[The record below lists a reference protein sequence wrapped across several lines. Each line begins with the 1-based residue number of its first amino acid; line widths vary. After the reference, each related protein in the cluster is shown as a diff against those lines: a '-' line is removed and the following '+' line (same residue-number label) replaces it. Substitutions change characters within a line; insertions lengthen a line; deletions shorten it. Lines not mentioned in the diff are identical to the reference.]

1 MKTRLCFLRLFT
13 ICVVLLF
20 LVACQS
26 YQRQVVPFKMPSAYP
41 NATEVA
47 GGTVAVKIFNDKK
60 EAEAVYGF
68 DIIGS
73 GVIPVQVIFD
83 NRGEHPIEILPS
95 QTFLIDVQ
103 DNIWSILDANLAYER
118 IAKKTQYGEVAPKA
132 AKGGVF
138 AGIAGA
144 MIGAAV
150 GIVTGTNVGN
160 AALQGAAVGA
170 AAGATA
176 GGAAGLFDKDVQDK
190 IRQDLQRGS
199 LENKAVPAHQIAY
212 GFIFFPG
219 EAAQA
224 KELRLR
230 IGEVDSGKSHAVIMK
245 FVN

>member
-1 MKTRLCFLRLFT
+1 MTTKCGFFRPFV
-13 ICVVLLF
+13 ICLIF
-20 LVACQS
+20 FSLVACQS

-47 GGTVAVKIFNDKK
+47 GATVAVKMFNDNK

-83 NRGEHPIEILPS
+83 NKGPHPIEILPG
-95 QTFLIDVQ
+95 QTFLVDVE

-176 GGAAGLFDKDVQDK
+176 GGAAGLFDRDAQDK
-190 IRQDLQRGS
+190 IRQDLQKGS
-199 LENKAVPAHQIAY
+199 LENKAIPSNQIAY

-230 IGEVDSGKSHAVIMK
+230 IREVDSGKSHSVIMK
-245 FVN
+245 VR

>member
-1 MKTRLCFLRLFT
+1 
-13 ICVVLLF
+13 
-20 LVACQS
+20 
-26 YQRQVVPFKMPSAYP
+26 
-41 NATEVA
+41 
-47 GGTVAVKIFNDKK
+47 
-60 EAEAVYGF
+60 
-68 DIIGS
+68 
-73 GVIPVQVIFD
+73 VQVIFD
-83 NRGEHPIEILPS
+83 NKGEHPIEILPS
-95 QTFLIDVQ
+95 QTFLIDVE
-103 DNIWSILDANLAYER
+103 DNIWSILDSSLAYER

-176 GGAAGLFDKDVQDK
+176 GGASGLFDKDAQDK
-190 IRQDLQRGS
+190 IRQDLQKGS
-199 LENKAVPAHQIAY
+199 LENKAIPSHQIAY

-224 KELRLR
+224 KELRLKVR
-230 IGEVDSGKSHAVIMK
+230 EVDSGKTHSVVMK
-245 FVN
+245 IR